1 MVIRQAA
8 MPSIRRSFELV
19 SLTLLLILCVWQWL
33 RNTSQYSH
41 LLDHSALEQTAN
53 VIIYDLKFRQY
64 NANGTLLH
72 FLETPKMRHIQKNN
86 LHILTMPHLIVTE
99 TDKEPWEIHADLGTV
114 FNKSEK
120 IVLDHHVLINQH
132 KQDEEMVLKTEHLT
146 YFPKEKRAT
155 TSSEVVMTQGG
166 TNIRSKGLVANL
178 ANNQIHMNNARG
190 RHVQTMG

>member
-1 MVIRQAA
+1 
-8 MPSIRRSFELV
+8 MPSIRRGFELV
-19 SLTLLLILCVWQWL
+19 SITLLLILCVWQWL

-64 NANGTLLH
+64 NPNGTLLH

-99 TDKEPWEIHADLGTV
+99 PGKEPWEIHADLGTV

-132 KQDEEMVLKTEHLT
+132 KPDEEMVLKTEHLT

-155 TSSEVVMTQGG
+155 TSSDVVMTQGG